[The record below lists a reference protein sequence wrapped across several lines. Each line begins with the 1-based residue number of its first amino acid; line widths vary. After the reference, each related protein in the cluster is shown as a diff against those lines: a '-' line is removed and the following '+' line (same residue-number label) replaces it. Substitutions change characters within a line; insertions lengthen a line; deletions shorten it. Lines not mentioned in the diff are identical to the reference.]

1 MKKLN
6 LRENKGISMTDIII
20 AIVILSMFV
29 GLIGSLYYNIA
40 YSNNSIRMDATA
52 VYYAIK
58 IAEATDK
65 MTYEEVE
72 ETLNE
77 TLEEKYNLPENINA
91 TIQVKKY
98 NEDDNTKLDIIK
110 KLTIK
115 IDYTFM
121 NDSKS
126 FELEKLKIKEQ

>member
-1 MKKLN
+1 
-6 LRENKGISMTDIII
+6 MTDIII

-52 VYYAIK
+52 AYYAIK

-72 ETLNE
+72 ESLNG
-77 TLEEKYNLPENINA
+77 TLEEKYNLPENFNA
-91 TIQVKKY
+91 SIQVENY
-98 NEDDNTKLDIIK
+98 NENDSEKLDIIK
-110 KLTIK
+110 TVTIK
-115 IDYTFM
+115 IDYSFM
-121 NDSKS
+121 KESKIY
-126 FELEKLKIKEQ
+126 ELKKLKIKEP